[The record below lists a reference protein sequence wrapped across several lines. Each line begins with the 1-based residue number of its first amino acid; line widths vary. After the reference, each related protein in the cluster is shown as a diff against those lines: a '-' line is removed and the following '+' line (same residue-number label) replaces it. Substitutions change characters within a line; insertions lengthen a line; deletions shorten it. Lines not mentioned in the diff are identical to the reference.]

1 LPETFESLQLQR
13 DRAASGGR
21 SLVSFAVNTHPVRE
35 AWFEAALDLRI
46 RIQEPNPLDGVPD
59 DADRIV
65 YLPDFGSKR
74 GTVVFVQDFDAPTL
88 ERFGTRPLK
97 AAGYF
102 FSILSLESYARYKR
116 EHFIETLLDWGYFG
130 PDESCPDWYA
140 AAISA
145 TQKGSEQDAAPNSRP
160 RSQFPASP
168 EVQPSDSQRTPSS
181 GGCG

>member
-1 LPETFESLQLQR
+1 MSTR
-13 DRAASGGR
+13 
-21 SLVSFAVNTHPVRE
+21 PVRE

-59 DADRIV
+59 DADRVV

-74 GTVVFVQDFDAPTL
+74 GTVVFVQDFAAPTL
-88 ERFGTRPLK
+88 ERFGTKPLE

-116 EHFIETLLDWGYFG
+116 EHFIETLVDWGYFG

-145 TQKGSEQDAAPNSRP
+145 MQKGSEQDAAPNSRP
-160 RSQFPASP
+160 PSQLPTSAG
-168 EVQPSDSQRTPSS
+168 VQSSDSQRTFFSS
-181 GGCG
+181 GCG